1 MVRHGESTWNALGLI
16 QGQAD
21 GPILTDKGRQ
31 QSAQMA
37 QQFRRGAAGAI
48 YSSDLARA
56 RETAAFVGKAL
67 GLPIATDPALR
78 ERCFGSFEGLPL
90 RALDAAD
97 SGICGDQVID
107 ASARP
112 EGGESLDDVHARVG
126 EFLARLQGEGE
137 SGDVIVVSH
146 GGAIRAMRAFCAGVP
161 MTGTQWEVVPNGSV
175 SPVRQPFISS
185 SPK

>member
-1 MVRHGESTWNALGLI
+1 
-16 QGQAD
+16 
-21 GPILTDKGRQ
+21 
-31 QSAQMA
+31 
-37 QQFRRGAAGAI
+37 
-48 YSSDLARA
+48 
-56 RETAAFVGKAL
+56 
-67 GLPIATDPALR
+67 
-78 ERCFGSFEGLPL
+78 
-90 RALDAAD
+90 
-97 SGICGDQVID
+97 
-107 ASARP
+107 
-112 EGGESLDDVHARVG
+112 VG